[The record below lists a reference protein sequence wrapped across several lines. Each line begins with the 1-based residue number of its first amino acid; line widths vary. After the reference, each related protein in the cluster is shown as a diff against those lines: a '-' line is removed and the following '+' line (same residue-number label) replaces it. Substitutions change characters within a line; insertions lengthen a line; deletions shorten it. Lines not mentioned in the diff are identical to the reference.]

1 MRFPRRRLLILAA
14 VAIVA
19 VAGLAYGLR
28 GGGESSIEYRFGAI
42 DRGDVVNAIATSG
55 TLGAV
60 VTVDVGTQVSGQVAE
75 LNADFNTEV
84 KEGQL
89 IARIDP
95 QTFESRL
102 RQAEADLAIA
112 KANVSMQTAAL
123 TRAEAD
129 LASARANLENRRAT
143 DDEAQRE
150 LKRKEEL
157 LGRGVASNRD
167 VTQARALAV
176 SAAAQTRATAA
187 ALLSAEAQ
195 VRVAQAQIEN
205 ARAQVQQREAS
216 LEQAMIDLER
226 TFIRAPVNGVVI
238 NRQVS
243 LGQTVA
249 ASLNAPV
256 LFTIAQ
262 DLRQMQVEANI
273 DEADIGQVRAGQE
286 VDFTVDA
293 HADRTFRGRIEQVR
307 QAPQV
312 VQNVVTYT
320 VIVSANNAQQL
331 LLPGMTANVNVVLDR
346 RADVL
351 RVPNAAL
358 RFRPPNAARDGESGG
373 APTARQAA
381 SGATPG
387 GGGGPG
393 GAGGNPAEQFAQLI
407 ETLSLTPAQQ
417 EQAQQFGQ
425 ELRARMQSVRT
436 QGGGREEFVQAAR
449 EGRQRFNEQLVAIL
463 DETQR
468 TRYAE
473 LTAQRRS
480 AGTNAV
486 RQGRIWV
493 LGADGIPKAVPIRYG
508 ITNGSLTE
516 IVEGE
521 IAAGDRVIISA
532 IAPEQ
537 SAGLTGIR
545 F

>member
-14 VAIVA
+14 VAIV

-75 LNADFNTEV
+75 LNADVNTEV
-84 KEGQL
+84 KERQL

-102 RQAEADLAIA
+102 RQSEADLAIA
-112 KANVSMQTAAL
+112 KANVTMQVAAL
-123 TRAEAD
+123 ARAEAD
-129 LASARANLENRRAT
+129 LASAQANLENRRAT

-150 LKRKEEL
+150 LERKEDL
-157 LGRGVASNRD
+157 LRRGVASNRD

-187 ALLSAEAQ
+187 AMRSAEAQ
-195 VRVAQAQIEN
+195 IKVAQAQIEN

-273 DEADIGQVRAGQE
+273 DEADIGQVRAGQD

-358 RFRPPNAARDGESGG
+358 RFRPPNAAGDGESGG

-407 ETLSLTPAQQ
+407 ETLSLTLAQQ

-468 TRYAE
+468 TRHAE

-493 LGADGIPKAVPIRYG
+493 LGANGNPKAVPIRYG
-508 ITNGSLTE
+508 ITNGNLTE

-532 IAPEQ
+532 VAPTK

>member
-14 VAIVA
+14 VAIV

-102 RQAEADLAIA
+102 RQSEADLAIA
-112 KANVSMQTAAL
+112 KANVTMQVAAL
-123 TRAEAD
+123 ARAEAD
-129 LASARANLENRRAT
+129 LASAQANLENRRAT

-150 LKRKEEL
+150 LERKEDL
-157 LGRGVASNRD
+157 LRRGVASNRD

-187 ALLSAEAQ
+187 AMRSAEAQ
-195 VRVAQAQIEN
+195 IKVAQAQIEN

-273 DEADIGQVRAGQE
+273 DEADIGQVRAGQD

-358 RFRPPNAARDGESGG
+358 RFRPPNAAGDGESGG

-407 ETLSLTPAQQ
+407 ETLSLTLAQQ

-468 TRYAE
+468 TRHAE

-493 LGADGIPKAVPIRYG
+493 LGANGNPKAVPIRYG
-508 ITNGSLTE
+508 ITNGNLTE

-532 IAPEQ
+532 VAPTK